1 MKSLYTL
8 LVLCLF
14 GVHAQCQSRINTL
27 LQQRIMAMFKEDQ
40 KWRKESDN
48 LYNGK
53 KSAYD
58 QGMVDRKMAE
68 TDSLNRIEAKVI
80 IAKFGYPGYDLVG
93 EYSNDFWAIVQHCDA
108 DIKFQ
113 QRVLLLLEE
122 QVKLRNAS
130 GENYALL
137 KDRVLIS
144 TGKKQLYGTQ
154 VRYNPA
160 TKTAKPLP
168 TEDSS
173 HVDLRRKAVGL
184 SPLNEYLK
192 VFDRN

>member
-1 MKSLYTL
+1 MKTLHVL
-8 LVLCLF
+8 LVFCLF
-14 GVHAQCQSRINTL
+14 GIHAQCQSKVNTV
-27 LQQRIMAMFKEDQ
+27 LQHRIMAMFNADQ
-40 KWRKESDN
+40 KWRKEADN

-58 QGMVDRKMAE
+58 QGTVDRKMTE
-68 TDSLNRIEAKVI
+68 TDRLNMIEAKAI
-80 IAKFGYPGYDLVG
+80 IAKFGYPGYNLVG
-93 EYSNDFWAIVQHCDA
+93 DYSDNFWAIVQHCDA

-113 QRVLLLLEE
+113 QRVLPLLEK
-122 QVKLRNAS
+122 QVKLKNAS
-130 GENYALL
+130 GEKYALL
-137 KDRVLIS
+137 QDRVLIS

-168 TEDSS
+168 TEDSI
-173 HVDLRRKAVGL
+173 HVDIRRKAVGL